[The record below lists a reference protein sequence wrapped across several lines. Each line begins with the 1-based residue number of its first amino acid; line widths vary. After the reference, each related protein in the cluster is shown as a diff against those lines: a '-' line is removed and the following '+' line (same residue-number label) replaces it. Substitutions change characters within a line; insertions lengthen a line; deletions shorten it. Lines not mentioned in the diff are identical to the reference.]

1 MPLPRDDH
9 AASSPSLQVA
19 DLFNAQAAEVP
30 YQRLVAVLNTQARQI
45 QKLQEMLRDL
55 QDTQRQTL
63 QDSDALH
70 AIVSPLCARLLHL
83 EGELA
88 TQRTEQAAAQQQRS
102 RMQHELCSK
111 VEQQEL
117 RDWRAES
124 ERNTVQLGQELRAET
139 ASVQVVHSLLQ
150 DRLETADR
158 RLSAKMDKSE
168 ASRLDGVLLQ
178 IHGFAPLA
186 TQLSTDIAA
195 VQTRQQT
202 LEFTTTRLD
211 SHRARHQDAL
221 QELKQQTDELQQSLE
236 HTEKRHRL
244 VEAPRI
250 QQVDDALEQLQKTLT
265 ELSTTSTT
273 RETTLRTLSAKFH
286 SSLGALADQ
295 FTRQQRHVQVFAFS
309 LQGVFIASSDCL
321 YLFDVLLQR
330 LLDEKAS
337 RVEMQTQVTALG
349 RQLTTKAADQEHK
362 TLSASVVAL
371 QERCE
376 ELQHHVELSTRF
388 LDWFARRGEAYEHN
402 LELVETQLGR
412 LAVAAHPQSREPFA
426 GHVRFPRSP

>member
-1 MPLPRDDH
+1 MPLSLDDH
-9 AASSPSLQVA
+9 AASSISLQVA

-45 QKLQEMLRDL
+45 QKLQETLRDL

-63 QDSDALH
+63 QDSSALH
-70 AIVSPLCARLLHL
+70 VIVSPLSARLQRL
-83 EGELA
+83 EVELS
-88 TQRTEQAAAQQQRS
+88 TQRTEQSAAQKQRNQ
-102 RMQHELCSK
+102 MQHELCNK

-117 RDWRAES
+117 LDWRAQS
-124 ERNTVQLGQELRAET
+124 ERSTVQLGQELRAET
-139 ASVQVVHSLLQ
+139 ASVHVVNSLLQ

-168 ASRLDGVLLQ
+168 ASRLDGLLLQ
-178 IHGFAPLA
+178 IHGFAPMA

-195 VQTRQQT
+195 MHTRQQT

-221 QELKQQTDELQQSLE
+221 QELKQQTDELQRSFE
-236 HTEKRHRL
+236 HTEERHRL
-244 VEAPRI
+244 VEAPHI
-250 QQVDDALEQLQKTLT
+250 QHVDDALEQLQKTLT
-265 ELSTTSTT
+265 ELSTASTT

-295 FTRQQRHVQVFAFS
+295 FKRQQRHVQ
-309 LQGVFIASSDCL
+309 
-321 YLFDVLLQR
+321 R
-330 LLDEKAS
+330 MLDEKTS

-349 RQLTTKAADQEHK
+349 RQLTAKAADQEHK
-362 TLSASVVAL
+362 TLLASVMAL
-371 QERCE
+371 QEQCE
-376 ELQHHVELSTRF
+376 ELQHHVALSTRF

-412 LAVAAHPQSREPFA
+412 LAVAAHPQSREPFD